1 VADRLDLGRRQ
12 LGRQELCQC
21 RVERWRDSLKLDFQ
35 HAVNVDVEVWRS
47 TEFIKDAVL
56 TIVDSYTGT
65 NIVADVSYDAFISSS
80 DSTTVTHDYE
90 VMVWLARLGGAEPLG
105 YSGGA
110 IATVSIS
117 GVSWDL
123 YKGSNGWTVYSF
135 VATSEET
142 SFSGDMNDFFTY
154 LVDNQGVPSSYY
166 LQTIGA
172 GTEPFTGSN
181 TWFTVSPYTIS
192 LNT

>member
-1 VADRLDLGRRQ
+1 LID
-12 LGRQELCQC
+12 
-21 RVERWRDSLKLDFQ
+21 
-35 HAVNVDVEVWRS
+35 
-47 TEFIKDAVL
+47 DAVL

-80 DSTTVTHDYE
+80 HSTTATHDYE
-90 VMVWLARLGGAEPLG
+90 VMVWLGRLGGAEPLG

-110 IATVSIS
+110 IVTVSIG

-135 VATSEET
+135 VASSEQT

-154 LVDNQGVPSSYY
+154 LIDNQGVPSSYY